1 MTYKITKARVI
12 EMFEECEMIEFEV
25 IEMPTKDLL
34 IHVIPVDGKS
44 ISVLA
49 SSWDELMQ
57 VF

>member
-1 MTYKITKARVI
+1 MTFKITKARVI
-12 EMFEECEMIEFEV
+12 EMFENCEMIEFEV

-34 IHVIPVDGKS
+34 IHIVPVEGKN

-49 SSWDELMQ
+49 NSWDDLMQ